1 MPYLHCDVETRSAIP
16 IADCGSHRYI
26 NDASFSLLL
35 LSYAIDDG
43 DVKTVT
49 AKKLAN
55 DYEKGGLNATI
66 YGVMNSDDEYTAL
79 YIVK

>member
-26 NDASFSLLL
+26 NDTSFSLLL

-43 DVKTVT
+43 DVKLVDFTRERQ
-49 AKKLAN
+49 L
-55 DYEKGGLNATI
+55 
-66 YGVMNSDDEYTAL
+66 
-79 YIVK
+79 